1 MKDNGLMTFNM
12 AKVYKH
18 GLMAV
23 SMKDNITQA
32 KRMERESIF
41 GEIKATMMVIGLTTK
56 LQEQGYTFG
65 QMEEDTR
72 AIG

>member
-1 MKDNGLMTFNM
+1 
-12 AKVYKH
+12 
-18 GLMAV
+18 
-23 SMKDNITQA
+23 
-32 KRMERESIF
+32 MERESIF

-56 LQEQGYTFG
+56 LQEQEYTFG